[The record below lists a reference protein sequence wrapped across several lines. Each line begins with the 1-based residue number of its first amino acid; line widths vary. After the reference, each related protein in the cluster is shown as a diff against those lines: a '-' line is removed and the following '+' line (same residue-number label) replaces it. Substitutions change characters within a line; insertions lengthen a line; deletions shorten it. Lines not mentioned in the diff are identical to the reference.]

1 VYFFCGVFG
10 GGEMWG
16 LVVWGGTPSI
26 PYWLLLALP
35 VIEQQ
40 NCLNNWRF

>member
-26 PYWLLLALP
+26 PY
-35 VIEQQ
+35 
-40 NCLNNWRF
+40 